1 MRIQE
6 LERKTGLERPSIRF
20 YEKEGLLNPARSENG
35 YREYSDEDVELLK
48 KIKLLRRLG
57 MSIEKI
63 KALQQGSAD
72 LSSAIA
78 QQTSYLTS
86 QIDEHR
92 RCRAVCEIM
101 QRDGAVFESLDA
113 DHYLRLLRE
122 IRIDDKVLSN
132 SNFQENVPK
141 EIHPWLRYF
150 ARILDYGLWNAF
162 IQFILI
168 VIVRMR
174 PIPGNFL
181 SSLIT
186 IVSTALFV
194 PVEAWM
200 LHKFGTTPGKWAM
213 GIRLE
218 YYQGGNLP
226 YSEALNRS
234 LNVYVCGAGLSIPVV
249 QMVLYILRYCQ
260 LTGRSWRIFARY
272 NEVEGPQDMSWDAST
287 EIIYEKRD
295 WKRGVALSLILAMTV
310 LLTVGGVIDGFKPR
324 YRGNELTVAQVA
336 QNYNATLDVI
346 LEDAAYYDKLQE
358 DGTKKPVASNT
369 VIFDMNSSVSGQP
382 MQFEYEV
389 QDGIVRSVSVHHE
402 WDEVFYLRPLSDE
415 TLLMAS
421 SLLLAQE
428 DCGIRELGE
437 FARLYESYLDQ
448 KEVSF
453 TYKNLLIE
461 WTITTDQDF
470 LQGTVY
476 GGDEEDVYASLDFR
490 VTIQK

>member
-20 YEKEGLLNPARSENG
+20 YEKEGLLNPKRAENG
-35 YREYSDEDVELLK
+35 YREYSEEDAELLK

-72 LSSAIA
+72 LTAAVA
-78 QQTSYLTS
+78 QQASLHTS
-86 QIDEHR
+86 QIDDHR
-92 RCRAVCEIM
+92 RCRAVCETM
-101 QRDGAVFESLDA
+101 QRDGAAFESLDA

-122 IRIDDKVLSN
+122 IRIDDKVLAN

-141 EIHPWLRYF
+141 EIHPWRRYV
-150 ARILDYGLWNAF
+150 ARTLDYGLWNAL

-174 PIPGNFL
+174 PIPGDFL
-181 SSLIT
+181 STLIT
-186 IVSTALFV
+186 IASTALFV

-200 LHKFGTTPGKWAM
+200 LHKFGTTPGKWAL

-234 LNVYVCGAGLSIPVV
+234 LNVYVCGVGLGIPFI
-249 QMVLYILRYCQ
+249 QTGLCILRYCQ
-260 LTGRSWRIFARY
+260 LTGRSWRRFAKFD
-272 NEVEGPQDMSWDAST
+272 EVEGPQDMLWDETT
-287 EIIYEKRD
+287 EIIYENQD
-295 WKRGVALSLILAMTV
+295 MKRGVALGLIVAMTV
-310 LLTVGGVIDGFKPR
+310 LLIVGGVIDGFKPR

-336 QNYNATLDVI
+336 QNYNATLNVLQQDVQ
-346 LEDAAYYDKLQE
+346 YYDKLLE

-369 VIFDMNSSVSGQP
+369 VTFEMSSSVSGKP
-382 MQFEYEV
+382 MEFEYEV
-389 QDGIVRSVSVHHE
+389 QDGIVRSVSVHHA
-402 WDEVFYLRPLSDE
+402 WNKVFYLSPLSDD

-421 SLLLAQE
+421 SLLLAQ
-428 DCGIRELGE
+428 DGCGIRELQE
-437 FARLYESYLDQ
+437 FMGLYESHLDQ

-461 WTITTDQDF
+461 WTITTEQDF
-470 LQGTVY
+470 LQGIIY
-476 GGDEEDVYASLDFR
+476 GGDEEDAYAALNFR
-490 VTIQK
+490 VTIR